1 MNVGK
6 TLVAVLTAAALAGC
20 TTGFNI
26 DQVKKTEPQGDA
38 FTRALVGQ
46 YKDLAAYEADDMYDW
61 RDAEFFAQ
69 KGLRAQR
76 GEAVMPE
83 TLDGWNIP
91 AQRVG
96 ELESARSDMMAAFD
110 KGAKNKVPEL
120 AARAQGRFDCW
131 VEQQEENRQPDHIA
145 RCREGFYDA
154 LGEMQAA
161 VKPKPEP
168 EPEPAETKA
177 EPEPEPAPEPEPQ
190 PEPAAPES
198 VTFYFGFDAADVR
211 EAGAQKVNTIAQ
223 AIEANPDLT
232 VSVTGHADRAG
243 PADYNRELSLKR
255 AQNVRDALT
264 AQGVPADA
272 ISVAARGESEPA
284 VATEDG
290 VREQDNRR
298 VEVVLQ

>member
-6 TLVAVLTAAALAGC
+6 ALVAVFGAAVLAGC
-20 TTGFNI
+20 TTGYNI
-26 DQVKKTEPQGDA
+26 ERVKQTSPEGDA
-38 FTRALVGQ
+38 FTTALVSQ
-46 YKDLAAYEADDMYDW
+46 YKDLATYEADQMYDW

-76 GEAVMPE
+76 GEQVMPE

-91 AQRVG
+91 GQRMG

-110 KGAKNKVPEL
+110 KGAKDKTPEL
-120 AARAQGRFDCW
+120 AARAQGRYDCW

-161 VKPKPEP
+161 VKPEPEP
-168 EPEPAETKA
+168 EPEQQAETMA
-177 EPEPEPAPEPEPQ
+177 EPEPAPEPEPE

-198 VTFYFGFDAADVR
+198 VTFYFGFDMATMR
-211 EAGAQKVNTIAQ
+211 EAGTQKVNTIAD

-243 PADYNRELSLKR
+243 PTDYNRELSLKR

-284 VATEDG
+284 VATGDG

>member
-6 TLVAVLTAAALAGC
+6 ALGAALVAVAMAGC
-20 TTGFNI
+20 TTGYNVDRI
-26 DQVKKTEPQGDA
+26 AQTSPSGDA
-38 FTRALVGQ
+38 FTTALVGQ
-46 YKDLAAYEADDMYDW
+46 YKDLATYEADQMHDW

-69 KGLRAQR
+69 KGLRAQE

-83 TLDGWNIP
+83 TLDRWNIP
-91 AQRVG
+91 AQRVD

-110 KGAKNKVPEL
+110 KGAKDKVPET

-131 VEQQEENRQPDHIA
+131 VEQQEENHQPDHIA

-154 LGEMQAA
+154 LSEMQAA

-168 EPEPAETKA
+168 EPEEKAEQPEPKP
-177 EPEPEPAPEPEPQ
+177 EPEPEPEPQ
-190 PEPAAPES
+190 T
-198 VTFYFGFDAADVR
+198 VTFYFGFDSANVR
-211 EAGAQKVNTIAQ
+211 EAGEQKVDTILDAL
-223 AIEANPDLT
+223 EANSDLQ
-232 VSVTGHADRAG
+232 VSITGHADRAG

-298 VEVVLQ
+298 VEVVVR